1 MTETRRPTLQ
11 STHEFALDALRQ
23 IADARLNGA
32 QTPEDIAEALNRGG
46 FPAQTGHQWNAETV
60 LGFLAS
66 KDALEAQQELDN
78 A

>member
-32 QTPEDIAEALNRGG
+32 QTPEDIAATVCYAADAPSLTGQTIRVDAGQHLL
-46 FPAQTGHQWNAETV
+46 PARRDVAFSSEPG
-60 LGFLAS
+60 
-66 KDALEAQQELDN
+66 
-78 A
+78 